1 MFRNFGHLASSSARG
16 EQRRALKESFKK
28 GPNSHLPQKAE
39 TTSLVQTVSR
49 GSVSASDTPVK
60 GTLRR
65 AQVPEGTSVD
75 ASLGVEGTPSDSVPH
90 DYLLEEN
97 RRDITGSESAIE
109 RVSVSAP
116 EVT

>member
-1 MFRNFGHLASSSARG
+1 M
-16 EQRRALKESFKK
+16 
-28 GPNSHLPQKAE
+28 
-39 TTSLVQTVSR
+39 
-49 GSVSASDTPVK
+49 K

-65 AQVPEGTSVD
+65 AQVPEGTPLD
-75 ASLGVEGTPSDSVPH
+75 ASLEVEGTTSDSVPH

-116 EVT
+116 EVTSAERTL